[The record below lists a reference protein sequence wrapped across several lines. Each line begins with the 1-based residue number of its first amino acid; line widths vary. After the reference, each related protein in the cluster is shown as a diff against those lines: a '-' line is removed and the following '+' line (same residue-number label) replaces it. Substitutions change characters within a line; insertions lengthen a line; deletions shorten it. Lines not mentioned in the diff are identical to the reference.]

1 MTWLI
6 HAIKLGK
13 KGCDMGYILKN
24 SWALLLG
31 MFLLMLGNGTQ
42 GTLLSVR
49 GALEGF
55 SPTTM
60 SYVMT
65 AYYVGFLLG
74 SKLAPQLIRRVGHVR
89 VFAALAS
96 LVSAAFIGFA
106 MAPDPYIWALLRLVV
121 GFGFSGVYVVA
132 ESWLNDAATNETRGQ
147 ALSAYMIVQMLGLVL
162 AQFIILMAD
171 PSGFVLFAVIS
182 ILVSVSFAPILLS
195 VSPAPAFHSSPPM
208 TLRRLFK
215 TSPLGSVG
223 AFILGG
229 VLSVLFGMTAVFATE
244 TSLATETGLA
254 TVEIS
259 MLVGV
264 SYLGAVIMQYPI
276 GWMSDRMDRR
286 LLIVIVTGFAAVS
299 IAVALPFAGSFYTR
313 LALGF
318 LIGSTG
324 GPLYSLLIAHT
335 NDYLEPEDM
344 ANASGALVFLNGIG
358 AAGTPVL
365 VGLAMTRYGAFSYY
379 YALILLM
386 GSIAVYGAFRMT
398 RREAIPVEDT
408 MSYTP
413 VMPQSTPIAA
423 EVAQEVAI
431 EAAEAEEEVDVT

>member
-1 MTWLI
+1 
-6 HAIKLGK
+6 
-13 KGCDMGYILKN
+13 MGYILKN

-49 GALEGF
+49 GAMEGF
-55 SPTTM
+55 DPTTM

-65 AYYVGFLLG
+65 AYYVGFLIG
-74 SKLAPQLIRRVGHVR
+74 SKMAPGLIRRVGHVR

-96 LVSAAFIGFA
+96 LVSAAFIAYA
-106 MAPDPYIWALLRLVV
+106 MAPDPFVWAALRLVV

-147 ALSAYMIVQMLGLVL
+147 ALSAYMIIQMLGLVL
-162 AQFIILMAD
+162 AQFLILTAD

-182 ILVSVSFAPILLS
+182 VLVSVSFAPILLS
-195 VSPAPAFHSSPPM
+195 VSPAPAFHAARPM
-208 TLRRLFK
+208 TLKRLFAA
-215 TSPLGSVG
+215 SPLGAVG

-229 VLSVLFGMTAVFATE
+229 ALSVLFGMTAVFATE
-244 TSLATETGLA
+244 IGLRTA
-254 TVEIS
+254 EIS
-259 MLVGV
+259 LLVGV
-264 SYLGAVIMQYPI
+264 SYLGAVVMQYPI
-276 GWMSDRMDRR
+276 GWASDKMDRR
-286 LLIVIVTGFAAVS
+286 LLVVVITGTAAIM
-299 IAVALPFAGSFYTR
+299 IAVALPFVDSFYTI

-318 LIGSTG
+318 GIGSTAS
-324 GPLYSLLIAHT
+324 PLYSLLIAHT
-335 NDYLEPEDM
+335 NDYLEVEDM
-344 ANASGALVFLNGIG
+344 ANASGALVFLNGVG

-386 GSIAVYGAFRMT
+386 GSIAIYGAYRMT
-398 RREAIPVEDT
+398 RREAIPIEDT

-413 VMPQSTPIAA
+413 VMPQTTPIAA

-431 EAAEAEEEVDVT
+431 EAAEAEEEEGAA

>member
-1 MTWLI
+1 
-6 HAIKLGK
+6 
-13 KGCDMGYILKN
+13 MGYILKN

-49 GALEGF
+49 GAFEGF
-55 SPTTM
+55 GPTIM

-96 LVSAAFIGFA
+96 LVSAAFIGYA
-106 MAPDPYIWALLRLVV
+106 MAPDPYVWALLRLVV

-147 ALSAYMIVQMLGLVL
+147 ALSAYMIIQMLGLVL
-162 AQFIILMAD
+162 AQFLILTAD
-171 PSGFVLFAVIS
+171 PNGFMLFAVIS

-195 VSPAPAFHSSPPM
+195 VSPAPAFSASPPM
-208 TLRRLFK
+208 TLKRLFK
-215 TSPLGSVG
+215 TSPLGAVG

-244 TSLATETGLA
+244 IGLTTA
-254 TVEIS
+254 EIS
-259 MLVGV
+259 LLVGI
-264 SYLGAVIMQYPI
+264 SYLGAVVMQYPI
-276 GWMSDRMDRR
+276 GWISDRMDRR
-286 LLIVIVTGFAAVS
+286 LLIILVTGFAALS
-299 IAVALPFAGSFYTR
+299 IAVALPFAQSFIT
-313 LALGF
+313 LLVLGF
-318 LIGSTG
+318 FIGSTG
-324 GPLYSLLIAHT
+324 SPLYSLLIAHT

-344 ANASGALVFLNGIG
+344 ANASGALVFLNGVG
-358 AAGTPVL
+358 AAGTPVI
-365 VGLAMTRYGAFSYY
+365 VGLAMAQYGAFSYY

-386 GSIAVYGAFRMT
+386 GSISVYGAYRMT

-413 VMPQSTPIAA
+413 VLPQTTPIAA

-431 EAAEAEEEVDVT
+431 EAAEAEEEEAEA

>member
-1 MTWLI
+1 
-6 HAIKLGK
+6 
-13 KGCDMGYILKN
+13 MGYILKN

-55 SPTTM
+55 GPTTM

-96 LVSAAFIGFA
+96 LVSAAFIAYA
-106 MAPDPYIWALLRLVV
+106 MVPDPYVWAALRLVV

-147 ALSAYMIVQMLGLVL
+147 ALSAYMIIQMLGLVL
-162 AQFIILMAD
+162 AQFFILFAD
-171 PSGFVLFAVIS
+171 PSGFILFAVIS
-182 ILVSVSFAPILLS
+182 VLVSVSFAPILLS
-195 VSPAPAFHSSPPM
+195 VSPAPSFHAAPPM
-208 TLRRLFK
+208 TLKRLFK
-215 TSPLGSVG
+215 TSPLGTVG

-229 VLSVLFGMTAVFATE
+229 VLSVLFGMTAVFATNLGLS
-244 TSLATETGLA
+244 TAQISL
-254 TVEIS
+254 
-259 MLVGV
+259 LVGT
-264 SYLGAVIMQYPI
+264 SYLGAAVMQYPI

-286 LLIVIVTGFAAVS
+286 LLIVIITGASAVTIAA
-299 IAVALPFAGSFYTR
+299 ALPFTNSFYMF
-313 LALGF
+313 LGLGF
-318 LIGSTG
+318 LIGATAT
-324 GPLYSLLIAHT
+324 PLYSLLIAHT
-335 NDYLEPEDM
+335 NDYLAPEDM
-344 ANASGALVFLNGIG
+344 ANASGALVFLNGVG

-365 VGLAMTRYGAFSYY
+365 VGLAMSRFGTFSYY

-386 GSIAVYGAFRMT
+386 GSIAVYGAYRMT
-398 RREAIPVEDT
+398 KREAIPIEDT

-423 EVAQEVAI
+423 ELAQEVAI
-431 EAAEAEEEVDVT
+431 EAAENEDEAETG

>member
-1 MTWLI
+1 
-6 HAIKLGK
+6 
-13 KGCDMGYILKN
+13 MGYILKN

-55 SPTTM
+55 GPTTM

-74 SKLAPQLIRRVGHVR
+74 SKMAPKLIRRVGHVR

-96 LVSAAFIGFA
+96 LVSAAFIGYA
-106 MAPDPYIWALLRLVV
+106 MAPDPYVWAALRLVV

-147 ALSAYMIVQMLGLVL
+147 ALSAYMIIQMLGLVL
-162 AQFIILMAD
+162 AQFLILLAD

-195 VSPAPAFHSSPPM
+195 VSPAPAFSASPPM
-208 TLRRLFK
+208 TLKRLFK
-215 TSPLGSVG
+215 TSPLGAVG

-244 TSLATETGLA
+244 SGLAATE
-254 TVEIS
+254 IS
-259 MLVGV
+259 LLVGV
-264 SYLGAVIMQYPI
+264 SYLGAVVMQYPI

-286 LLIVIVTGFAAVS
+286 LLIVIVTGFAAVA
-299 IAVALPFAGSFYTR
+299 IAVALPFAGSFYTL

-365 VGLAMTRYGAFSYY
+365 VGLAMTRFGAFSYY

-386 GSIAVYGAFRMT
+386 GSIAIYGAYRMT
-398 RREAIPVEDT
+398 RRDAIPVDET

-413 VMPQSTPIAA
+413 VMPQTTPIAA

-431 EAAEAEEEVDVT
+431 EAAEAEEEDDAA

>member
-1 MTWLI
+1 MV
-6 HAIKLGK
+6 
-13 KGCDMGYILKN
+13 YILNN

-55 SPTTM
+55 GPTTM

-74 SKLAPQLIRRVGHVR
+74 SKLAPKLIRRVGHVR

-96 LVSAAFIGFA
+96 LVSAAFIGYA
-106 MAPDPYIWALLRLVV
+106 MAPDPYVWAALRLVV

-147 ALSAYMIVQMLGLVL
+147 ALSAYMIIQMLGLVL
-162 AQFIILMAD
+162 AQFLILMAD

-195 VSPAPAFHSSPPM
+195 VSPAPAFSASPPM
-208 TLRRLFK
+208 TLKRLFK
-215 TSPLGSVG
+215 TSPLGAVG

-244 TSLATETGLA
+244 IGLAATE
-254 TVEIS
+254 IS
-259 MLVGV
+259 LLVGV
-264 SYLGAVIMQYPI
+264 SYLGAVVMQYPI

-286 LLIVIVTGFAAVS
+286 LLVVIVTGFAAVA
-299 IAVALPFAGSFYTR
+299 IALALPFAGSFYTL

-386 GSIAVYGAFRMT
+386 GSIAAYGAYRMT

-413 VMPQSTPIAA
+413 VMPQTTPIAA
-423 EVAQEVAI
+423 ELAQEVAI
-431 EAAEAEEEVDVT
+431 EAAEAEEEEDAA

>member
-1 MTWLI
+1 MI
-6 HAIKLGK
+6 
-13 KGCDMGYILKN
+13 YILKN

-55 SPTTM
+55 GPTTM

-74 SKLAPQLIRRVGHVR
+74 SKLAPRLIRRVGHVR

-96 LVSAAFIGFA
+96 LVSAAFIGYA
-106 MAPDPYIWALLRLVV
+106 MAPDPYIWAVLRLVV

-162 AQFIILMAD
+162 AQFLILTAD

-195 VSPAPAFHSSPPM
+195 VSPAPAFHASKPM
-208 TLRRLFK
+208 TLKRLFH
-215 TSPLGSVG
+215 TSPLGAMG

-244 TSLATETGLA
+244 LGLA
-254 TVEIS
+254 TAEIS
-259 MLVGV
+259 LLVGV
-264 SYLGAVIMQYPI
+264 SYLGAVVMQYPI

-299 IAVALPFAGSFYTR
+299 ISIALPFADSFYMR

-365 VGLAMTRYGAFSYY
+365 VGLAMARYGAFSYY

-386 GSIAVYGAFRMT
+386 GSIAIYGAFRMT
-398 RREAIPVEDT
+398 RREAIPIEDT

-431 EAAEAEEEVDVT
+431 EAAEAEEEEDAA

>member
-1 MTWLI
+1 
-6 HAIKLGK
+6 
-13 KGCDMGYILKN
+13 MGYILKN

-55 SPTTM
+55 GPTTM

-74 SKLAPQLIRRVGHVR
+74 SKLAPKLIRRVGHVR

-96 LVSAAFIGFA
+96 LVSAAFIGYA
-106 MAPDPYIWALLRLVV
+106 MAPDPYVWAALRLIV

-147 ALSAYMIVQMLGLVL
+147 ALSAYMIIQMLGLVL
-162 AQFIILMAD
+162 AQFLILMAD

-195 VSPAPAFHSSPPM
+195 VSPAPAFSASPPM
-208 TLRRLFK
+208 TLKRLFK
-215 TSPLGSVG
+215 TSPLGAVG

-244 TSLATETGLA
+244 NGLK
-254 TVEIS
+254 TTEIS
-259 MLVGV
+259 LLVGV
-264 SYLGAVIMQYPI
+264 SYLGAVVMQYPI
-276 GWMSDRMDRR
+276 GWMSDKMDRR
-286 LLIVIVTGFAAVS
+286 LLIVIVTGFAALS
-299 IAVALPFAGSFYTR
+299 ISVALPFAGSFYTL

-318 LIGSTG
+318 LIGATAS
-324 GPLYSLLIAHT
+324 PLYSLLIAHT
-335 NDYLEPEDM
+335 NDYLEVEDM
-344 ANASGALVFLNGIG
+344 ANASGTLVFLNGVG

-386 GSIAVYGAFRMT
+386 GSIAAYGAYRMT
-398 RREAIPVEDT
+398 RREAIPIEDT

-423 EVAQEVAI
+423 ELAQEVAI
-431 EAAEAEEEVDVT
+431 EAAEAEEEEGEV

>member
-1 MTWLI
+1 
-6 HAIKLGK
+6 
-13 KGCDMGYILKN
+13 MGYILKN

-55 SPTTM
+55 GPTTM

-74 SKLAPQLIRRVGHVR
+74 SKLAPKLIRRVGHVR

-96 LVSAAFIGFA
+96 LVSAAFIGYA
-106 MAPDPYIWALLRLVV
+106 MAPDPYVWAALRLVV

-147 ALSAYMIVQMLGLVL
+147 ALSAYMIIQMLGLVL
-162 AQFIILMAD
+162 AQFLILMAD

-195 VSPAPAFHSSPPM
+195 VSPAPAFSASPPM
-208 TLRRLFK
+208 TLKRLFK
-215 TSPLGSVG
+215 TSPLGAVG

-244 TSLATETGLA
+244 TGLA
-254 TVEIS
+254 TTEIS
-259 MLVGV
+259 LLVGV
-264 SYLGAVIMQYPI
+264 SYLGAVLMQYPI

-286 LLIVIVTGFAAVS
+286 LLIIFITGFAAVA
-299 IAVALPFAGSFYTR
+299 IAIALPFAGSFYTL

-324 GPLYSLLIAHT
+324 SPLYSLLIAHT

-344 ANASGALVFLNGIG
+344 ANASGALVFLNGVG

-386 GSIAVYGAFRMT
+386 GSIALYGAYRMT
-398 RREAIPVEDT
+398 RRDAIPIEDT

-423 EVAQEVAI
+423 ELAQEVAI
-431 EAAEAEEEVDVT
+431 EAAEAEEEEGAT

>member
-1 MTWLI
+1 
-6 HAIKLGK
+6 
-13 KGCDMGYILKN
+13 MGYILKN

-55 SPTTM
+55 GPTTM

-74 SKLAPQLIRRVGHVR
+74 SKMAPKLIRRVGHVR

-96 LVSAAFIGFA
+96 LVSAAFIGYA
-106 MAPDPYIWALLRLVV
+106 MAPDPYIWALLRLIV

-147 ALSAYMIVQMLGLVL
+147 ALSAYMIIQMLGLVL
-162 AQFIILMAD
+162 AQFIILTAD

-195 VSPAPAFHSSPPM
+195 VSPAPAFSASPPM
-208 TLRRLFK
+208 TLKRLFK
-215 TSPLGSVG
+215 TSPLGTVG

-244 TSLATETGLA
+244 NGLA
-254 TVEIS
+254 TTEIS
-259 MLVGV
+259 LLVGV
-264 SYLGAVIMQYPI
+264 SYLGAVVMQYPI

-299 IAVALPFAGSFYTR
+299 IAIALPFAGSFYTL

-318 LIGSTG
+318 LIGSTAS
-324 GPLYSLLIAHT
+324 PLYSLLIAHT

-386 GSIAVYGAFRMT
+386 GSISAYGAYRMT

-413 VMPQSTPIAA
+413 VMPQSTPVAA

-431 EAAEAEEEVDVT
+431 EAAEAEEEEGAA

>member
-1 MTWLI
+1 
-6 HAIKLGK
+6 
-13 KGCDMGYILKN
+13 MGYVLKN

-49 GALEGF
+49 GAMEGF
-55 SPTTM
+55 GPTTM
-60 SYVMT
+60 SYIMT
-65 AYYVGFLLG
+65 AYYVGFLAG
-74 SKLAPQLIRRVGHVR
+74 SLLAPRLIRRVGHVR

-96 LVSAAFIGFA
+96 LVSAAFIAYA
-106 MAPDPYIWALLRLVV
+106 MAPDPYIWAGLRLIV

-132 ESWLNDAATNETRGQ
+132 ESWLNDASTNETRGQ
-147 ALSAYMIVQMLGLVL
+147 TLSAYMIIQMLGLVL
-162 AQFIILMAD
+162 AQVLILMAD
-171 PSGFVLFAVIS
+171 PSGFILFAVIS
-182 ILVSVSFAPILLS
+182 VLVSVSFAPILLS
-195 VSPAPAFHSSPPM
+195 VSPAPAFHAAPPM
-208 TLRRLFK
+208 TLKRLFR
-215 TSPLGSVG
+215 TSPLGTVG

-244 TSLATETGLA
+244 SGLKTA
-254 TVEIS
+254 EIS
-259 MLVGV
+259 LLVGV
-264 SYLGAVIMQYPI
+264 SYLGAVVMQYPI
-276 GWMSDRMDRR
+276 GWASDRMDRR
-286 LLIVIVTGFAAVS
+286 LLIVIVTGLSATL
-299 IAVALPFAGSFYTR
+299 IALALPFAGSLYTL

-318 LIGSTG
+318 FIGSTA

-344 ANASGALVFLNGIG
+344 ANASGALVFLNGVG
-358 AAGTPVL
+358 AMGTPVL
-365 VGLAMTRYGAFSYY
+365 VGLSMSRFGPFSYY

-386 GSIAVYGAFRMT
+386 GSISLYGAYRMT

-423 EVAQEVAI
+423 ELAQEIAI
-431 EAAEAEEEVDVT
+431 DAAEEEADEEK

>member
-1 MTWLI
+1 
-6 HAIKLGK
+6 
-13 KGCDMGYILKN
+13 MGYILKN

-55 SPTTM
+55 GPTTM
-60 SYVMT
+60 SYIMT
-65 AYYVGFLLG
+65 AYYVGFLIG

-96 LVSAAFIGFA
+96 LVSAAFIGYA
-106 MAPDPYIWALLRLVV
+106 MAPDPYIWALLRLIV

-147 ALSAYMIVQMLGLVL
+147 ALSAYMIIQMLGLVL
-162 AQFIILMAD
+162 AQFLILMAD

-195 VSPAPAFHSSPPM
+195 VSPAPAFHASPPM
-208 TLRRLFK
+208 TLKRLFK

-244 TSLATETGLA
+244 NGLA
-254 TVEIS
+254 TTEIS
-259 MLVGV
+259 LLVGV

-286 LLIVIVTGFAAVS
+286 LLIIIITGFSAVAMAA
-299 IAVALPFAGSFYTR
+299 ALPFAGSFYTL

-324 GPLYSLLIAHT
+324 SPLYSLLIAHT

-344 ANASGALVFLNGIG
+344 ANASGALVFLNGVG
-358 AAGTPVL
+358 AAGTPVI
-365 VGLAMTRYGAFSYY
+365 VGIAMTRYGAFSYY

-386 GSIAVYGAFRMT
+386 GSIAAYGAYRMT
-398 RREAIPVEDT
+398 RREAIPIEDT

-431 EAAEAEEEVDVT
+431 EAAEAEEEAGEG

>member
-1 MTWLI
+1 MV
-6 HAIKLGK
+6 
-13 KGCDMGYILKN
+13 YILKN

-55 SPTTM
+55 GPTTM

-74 SKLAPQLIRRVGHVR
+74 SKLAPRLIRRVGHVR

-96 LVSAAFIGFA
+96 LVSAAFIGYA
-106 MAPDPYIWALLRLVV
+106 MAPDPYVWAALRLVV

-147 ALSAYMIVQMLGLVL
+147 ALSAYMIIQMLGLVL

-195 VSPAPAFHSSPPM
+195 VSPAPAFSASPPM
-208 TLRRLFK
+208 TLKRLFK
-215 TSPLGSVG
+215 TSPLGAVG

-244 TSLATETGLA
+244 NGLAATE
-254 TVEIS
+254 IS
-259 MLVGV
+259 LLVGV
-264 SYLGAVIMQYPI
+264 SYLGAVVMQYPI

-286 LLIVIVTGFAAVS
+286 LLVVIVTGFAAVS
-299 IAVALPFAGSFYTR
+299 IAAALPFAGSFYTL

-344 ANASGALVFLNGIG
+344 ANASGALVFLNGVG

-365 VGLAMTRYGAFSYY
+365 VGLAMSRYGAFSYY

-386 GSIAVYGAFRMT
+386 GSIAAYGAFRMT
-398 RREAIPVEDT
+398 RREAIPIEDT

-413 VMPQSTPIAA
+413 VMPQSTPVAA

-431 EAAEAEEEVDVT
+431 EAAEAEEEGDAT